1 MSSYGELRLFKAVLR
16 TVDLTHFLFRRA
28 DFMYMVPPFLAYYG
42 VMSNNVSLLEEAV
55 TQCKLYQKY
64 LSSESSGALRHIVL
78 GDWQDNGL
86 WATGNGWAAAG
97 GLSAITSLG
106 ES

>member
-1 MSSYGELRLFKAVLR
+1 MVSFGDLEAILEN
-16 TVDLTHFLFRRA
+16 VDSNFSFRFRRA

-42 VMSNNVSLLEEAV
+42 AMSNNVSLLEEAV
-55 TQCKLYQKY
+55 NQCKLYQKY
-64 LSSESSGALRHIVL
+64 LSSDSSGALRHIVL

-97 GLSAITSLG
+97 AFLLTESLARLSS
-106 ES
+106 